1 MKFHSLRFACLASFL
16 LVASGACADKLSVPG
31 TGDGI
36 EILRAL
42 AAAYAENQTAAG
54 AQAIID
60 IPPSTGSG
68 GGVAAVAD
76 GRAVLGRVARP
87 LTASEAGAGIAMVPL
102 MRIPAVVFVHPS
114 VNVRN
119 LTYAQLSGIYSGE
132 ITNWREVG
140 GQDMR
145 IRVVRRESEDS
156 TLKVLRATMP
166 GWQDLTLTP
175 RSKTAVSTQEAVQAV
190 EENEGAIGFGP
201 SSSALHGGAAVVR
214 VEGMDPLS
222 ASYPSAVTVS
232 FIFKP
237 NALPAE
243 AGDFLKFVAS
253 PTAKALISRG
263 GALPWTN

>member
-1 MKFHSLRFACLASFL
+1 MKLQRLWFACLASFL
-16 LVASGACADKLSVPG
+16 SVTTGAFADRLSVPG

-42 AAAYAENQTAAG
+42 AAAYSETQPAAG
-54 AQAIID
+54 AQAGID
-60 IPPSTGSG
+60 IPASTGSG
-68 GGVAAVAD
+68 GGIAAVAD

-87 LTASEAGAGIAMVPL
+87 LTASEASAGIAVVPL

-114 VNVRN
+114 VEVRN
-119 LTYAQLSGIYSGE
+119 LTYAQLSGIYSGA

-140 GQDMR
+140 GGDMR

-175 RSKTAVSTQEAVQAV
+175 RSKIAVSTQEAVQAV

-201 SSSALHGGAAVVR
+201 SSSAMHGGAAVVQ

-232 FIFKP
+232 LIFKQ
-237 NALPAE
+237 NALPVE
-243 AGDFLKFVAS
+243 ADAFLKFVAS
-253 PTAKALISRG
+253 PTARAVISRG
-263 GALPWTN
+263 GALPWVN